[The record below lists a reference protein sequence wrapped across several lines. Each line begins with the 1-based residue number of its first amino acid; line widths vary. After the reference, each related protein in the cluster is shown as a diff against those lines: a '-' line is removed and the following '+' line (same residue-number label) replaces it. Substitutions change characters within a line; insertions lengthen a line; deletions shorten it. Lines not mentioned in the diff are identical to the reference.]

1 MSALPDVTESTFP
14 VLVLG
19 SDKPV
24 LVDFWAPWCGPC
36 RMLSPIVEKVSNDMG
51 DRVRFLKMNT
61 DENPSTAG
69 KYGISGIPA
78 LLLYKGGEVV
88 DRIVGFVPEQQVRQ
102 FLDKHLAAA

>member
-1 MSALPDVTESTFP
+1 MSALPDVTESTFTT
-14 VLVLG
+14 LVLG

-36 RMLSPIVEKVSNDMG
+36 RMLSPVVEKVSKDMG

-61 DENPSTAG
+61 DENPSTAC

-88 DRIVGFVPEQQVRQ
+88 DRLVGFVPEQQVRQ

>member
-1 MSALPDVTESTFP
+1 MSALPDVTESTFTS
-14 VLVLG
+14 LVLG

-36 RMLSPIVEKVSNDMG
+36 RMLSPIVEKVSKDMG
-51 DRVRFLKMNT
+51 DRVVFLKMNT

-88 DRIVGFVPEQQVRQ
+88 DRIVGFVPEQHVRQ

>member
-1 MSALPDVTESTFP
+1 MSALPDVTDSTFP